1 MRQLRLVVKFYV
13 LALPVLAQNIEWQ
26 PVVHG
31 AGLFF
36 KLEQTNGIQ
45 PTCVVRVREDKKL
58 RRTISDL
65 IVTYR
70 FEKGERNENYSVQFA
85 ARDTDTLYLDHC
97 ESVLN
102 VVATKVQRR

>member
-1 MRQLRLVVKFYV
+1 MWQLKLVVGFYV
-13 LALPVLAQNIEWQ
+13 LVLPALAQNIEWQ

-36 KLEQTNGIQ
+36 KLEQTNGMQ

-58 RRTISDL
+58 RRTESDL

-70 FEKGERNENYSVQFA
+70 FERAERKENYSVQFV